1 MKYKFLEHTA
11 DAKFQAFGKT
21 LEEAFSN
28 AALAMFS
35 IMIEPSKVKN
45 KIKKEFEVTGKD
57 KKSLLYKFLE
67 EILFLLDT
75 EGFVLNKVEK
85 LEISE
90 NKLKAVLAGDNIK
103 SYKLSGDVKAVTYN
117 DMEIKEPSL
126 EKNVREENQFMV
138 QVVVD
143 L

>member
-11 DAKFQAFGKT
+11 DAKFQAFGKN

-35 IMIEPSKVKN
+35 IMIDPSKVKA
-45 KIKKEFEVTGKD
+45 KIKREITVDGID

-75 EGFVLNKVEK
+75 EGFLLNKVEK
-85 LEISE
+85 LKIEK
-90 NKLKAVLAGDNIK
+90 NKLSTVLVGDRISDN
-103 SYKLSGDVKAVTYN
+103 YKLSGDVKAVTYN
-117 DMEIKEPSL
+117 DMEIH
-126 EKNVREENQFMV
+126 EKPFMV